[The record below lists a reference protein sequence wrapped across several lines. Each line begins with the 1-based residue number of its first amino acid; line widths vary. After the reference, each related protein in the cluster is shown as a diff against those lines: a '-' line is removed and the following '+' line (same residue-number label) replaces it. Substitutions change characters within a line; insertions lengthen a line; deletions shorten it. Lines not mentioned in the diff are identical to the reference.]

1 MRFQHHS
8 PATNGP
14 TNGTTNAIYP
24 DGPGYRP
31 SHQTSGSLMAPRR
44 LITAATLLGFGLN
57 LASCGGF
64 VADHWPHWA
73 GGLPADVPPRPGTP
87 GYADFV
93 AHGQPK
99 PDAKP
104 ETKQEPGATAADAQ
118 SGAQQAPVAPG
129 SAAPAPAARVRS
141 GAPGDDGLQDSS
153 VVNGGLY

>member
-8 PATNGP
+8 PATNGS
-14 TNGTTNAIYP
+14 TNAIYP
-24 DGPGYRP
+24 DGMGYKP

-57 LASCGGF
+57 LAGCGGF

-93 AHGQPK
+93 AHGQSK
-99 PDAKP
+99 PDP
-104 ETKQEPGATAADAQ
+104 KQEPAATASAVQ
-118 SGAQQAPVAPG
+118 SGAQQAPVAPV
-129 SAAPAPAARVRS
+129 SAAPAPAAPIRGS
-141 GAPGDDGLQDSS
+141 APGDDGLQDSS

>member
-1 MRFQHHS
+1 
-8 PATNGP
+8 
-14 TNGTTNAIYP
+14 
-24 DGPGYRP
+24 
-31 SHQTSGSLMAPRR
+31 MAPKR
-44 LITAATLLGFGLN
+44 LITAAILLGFGLS

-104 ETKQEPGATAADAQ
+104 ETKQEPEATGAAVQD
-118 SGAQQAPVAPG
+118 GAQQAPVAPA
-129 SAAPAPAARVRS
+129 SAAPAPAAPVRS
-141 GAPGDDGLQDSS
+141 GVPGDDGLQDSS

>member
-8 PATNGP
+8 PATNGS
-14 TNGTTNAIYP
+14 TNAIYP
-24 DGPGYRP
+24 DGMGYKP

-57 LASCGGF
+57 LAGCGGF

-93 AHGQPK
+93 AHGQSK
-99 PDAKP
+99 PDP
-104 ETKQEPGATAADAQ
+104 KQEPAATASSVQ
-118 SGAQQAPVAPG
+118 SGAQQAPVAPV
-129 SAAPAPAARVRS
+129 SAAPAPAAPIRGS
-141 GAPGDDGLQDSS
+141 APGDDGLQDSS

>member
-1 MRFQHHS
+1 
-8 PATNGP
+8 
-14 TNGTTNAIYP
+14 
-24 DGPGYRP
+24 
-31 SHQTSGSLMAPRR
+31 MAPKR

-104 ETKQEPGATAADAQ
+104 ETKQEPEATGAAVQD
-118 SGAQQAPVAPG
+118 GAQQAPA
-129 SAAPAPAARVRS
+129 SAAPAPAAPVRS
-141 GAPGDDGLQDSS
+141 GVPGDDGLQDSS